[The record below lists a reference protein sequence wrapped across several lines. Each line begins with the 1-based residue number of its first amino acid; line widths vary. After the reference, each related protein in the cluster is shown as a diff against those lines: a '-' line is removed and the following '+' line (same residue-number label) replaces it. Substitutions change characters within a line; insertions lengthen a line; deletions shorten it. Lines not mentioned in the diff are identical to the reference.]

1 MMKTA
6 SIRNSG
12 GKARKTPFQ
21 RAVRVPTPISP
32 VGNLVRKLVAATH
45 VADSAACDDDKSR
58 KVLFDAEFD
67 GMRCLI
73 VREPKTTEARVSC
86 TPREREIAR
95 MVAKG
100 YPNKTIAAV
109 LEISSW
115 TVGTHLRHMFAKLG
129 VPSRA
134 AMVARMIAAGLI
146 EEPTADR
153 SNTIRPLIGPLS
165 VAALTPWAEMIAS
178 CF

>member
-1 MMKTA
+1 MVFACLGPMMRT
-6 SIRNSG
+6 SSRRNSRV
-12 GKARKTPFQ
+12 KATKTGFP
-21 RAVRVPTPISP
+21 RAVRVSAPISP
-32 VGNLVRKLVAATH
+32 VDNLVRKLVAHATH
-45 VADSAACDDDKSR
+45 VADSGPCGDDKNR

-67 GMRCLI
+67 GMRCLV

-100 YPNKTIAAV
+100 YPNKAIAAV

-129 VPSRA
+129 VSSRA
-134 AMVARMIAAGLI
+134 AMVARIIEAGLI
-146 EEPTADR
+146 KEITAD
-153 SNTIRPLIGPLS
+153 
-165 VAALTPWAEMIAS
+165 
-178 CF
+178 

>member
-1 MMKTA
+1 MMRIA
-6 SIRNSG
+6 SIRNSRV
-12 GKARKTPFQ
+12 KAKKTPFQ
-21 RAVRVPTPISP
+21 RPVRAPAPISP
-32 VGNLVRKLVAATH
+32 VDNLVRKLVAATQ
-45 VADSAACDDDKSR
+45 VADSGAFGDDKSR

-73 VREPKTTEARVSC
+73 VREAKPTEARLSC

-115 TVGTHLRHMFAKLG
+115 TVGTHLRHVFAKLG
-129 VPSRA
+129 VSSRA
-134 AMVARMIAAGLI
+134 EMVARMIEAGLI
-146 EEPTADR
+146 
-153 SNTIRPLIGPLS
+153 NTCLML
-165 VAALTPWAEMIAS
+165 AS
-178 CF
+178 FG

>member
-1 MMKTA
+1 MVFACLGAMMRTSSRRNSRVKATKTA
-6 SIRNSG
+6 CPR
-12 GKARKTPFQ
+12 R
-21 RAVRVPTPISP
+21 VRVSAPISP
-32 VGNLVRKLVAATH
+32 VDNLVRKLVAHATH
-45 VADSAACDDDKSR
+45 VADLGPCGDDKNR
-58 KVLFDAEFD
+58 KVLFDAELD
-67 GMRCLI
+67 GLHCLV

-100 YPNKTIAAV
+100 YPNKAIAAV

-134 AMVARMIAAGLI
+134 AMVARMIEAGLI
-146 EEPTADR
+146 KET
-153 SNTIRPLIGPLS
+153 TG
-165 VAALTPWAEMIAS
+165 
-178 CF
+178 

>member
-1 MMKTA
+1 MRTS
-6 SIRNSG
+6 SIRNSRV
-12 GKARKTPFQ
+12 KARKTAFQ
-21 RAVRVPTPISP
+21 RVVRVSTPISP
-32 VGNLVRKLVAATH
+32 VDNLVRKLVAHATH
-45 VADSAACDDDKSR
+45 MAVSGACGDDESR
-58 KVLFDAEFD
+58 KIVFNAEFD

-86 TPREREIAR
+86 TPRECEIAR

-100 YPNKTIAAV
+100 YPNKAIAAV

-134 AMVARMIAAGLI
+134 AMVARMIEAGFINTCLI
-146 EEPTADR
+146 
-153 SNTIRPLIGPLS
+153 L
-165 VAALTPWAEMIAS
+165 AS
-178 CF
+178 CD

>member
-1 MMKTA
+1 MMKIS

-12 GKARKTPFQ
+12 VKAKKTPFQ
-21 RAVRVPTPISP
+21 RAVRAPAPISP
-32 VGNLVRKLVAATH
+32 VDNLVRKLVAATH
-45 VADSAACDDDKSR
+45 VTDSGACGDEKNR

-115 TVGTHLRHMFAKLG
+115 TVGTHLRHVFAKLR
-129 VPSRA
+129 VSSRA
-134 AMVARMIAAGLI
+134 EMVARMIETGLI
-146 EEPTADR
+146 
-153 SNTIRPLIGPLS
+153 NTFLVL
-165 VAALTPWAEMIAS
+165 AS
-178 CF
+178 CD

>member
-1 MMKTA
+1 MMRTS
-6 SIRNSG
+6 SIRNSRV
-12 GKARKTPFQ
+12 KAAKTAF
-21 RAVRVPTPISP
+21 RRSVRVSTPISP
-32 VGNLVRKLVAATH
+32 VDNLVRKLVAHATH
-45 VADSAACDDDKSR
+45 VADSGACGDDRCR

-67 GMRCLI
+67 GMRCLV

-115 TVGTHLRHMFAKLG
+115 TVGTHLRRIFAKLSVG
-129 VPSRA
+129 SRA
-134 AMVARMIAAGLI
+134 AMGARLMEDGWN
-146 EEPTADR
+146 DGKF
-153 SNTIRPLIGPLS
+153 GPR
-165 VAALTPWAEMIAS
+165 
-178 CF
+178 